1 MNKNAST
8 PHIESKPRGRPRSPE
23 IEAAILTATT
33 ELLATKSLREVTAD
47 AIAQRA
53 GVSKATLY
61 KWWPNKNL
69 VALDAFLSIMRQN
82 VDIPNTGSAFRDF
95 KLELQSVLRFYVGP
109 QGRLFREFIAE
120 GQSDPEFLELFR
132 RRFLASR
139 HDDVRIIWERGVRRG
154 EIRSDVD
161 PDIGMDMI
169 FGPLI
174 ARMLYGRGP
183 LDDTSA
189 EAVVALVF
197 GGIQKAAA

>member
-1 MNKNAST
+1 MNPLK
-8 PHIESKPRGRPRSPE
+8 IESKPRGRQRSAE

-33 ELLATKSLREVTAD
+33 ELLATKSLRDVTAE

-69 VALDAFLSIMRQN
+69 IALDAFLLMMRQN
-82 VDIPNTGSAFRDF
+82 VDIPNTGSAFQDF
-95 KLELQSVLRFYVGP
+95 KLELQSILRFYTS
-109 QGRLFREFIAE
+109 QRGRLFRDFIAE

-132 RRFLASR
+132 VRFLASR
-139 HDDVRIIWERGVRRG
+139 RNDVRVIWERGVNRG
-154 EIRSDVD
+154 EIRSEVD

-169 FGPLI
+169 FGPMI

-183 LDDTSA
+183 LDNASA
-189 EAVVALVF
+189 EAVVTLVF